1 MAMSRFIS
9 ALSAGIFTAFI
20 FVGGASLTPAA
31 VAADADAAK
40 QAKANCK
47 AEVKEHARY
56 HEMSWWAQ
64 HKAVQKCIKD
74 ALAGH

>member
-1 MAMSRFIS
+1 MSRLIFV
-9 ALSAGIFTAFI
+9 LSACLVA
-20 FVGGASLTPAA
+20 AA
-31 VAADADAAK
+31 VSVSAGAFAPAMAAVDADAAK

-47 AEVKEHARY
+47 AQVAEYARY
-56 HEMSWWAQ
+56 HEMSWWAR

>member
-1 MAMSRFIS
+1 MSRFTF
-9 ALSAGIFTAFI
+9 ALSAGIFTALI
-20 FVGGASLTPAA
+20 FVAGSTFTAA
-31 VAADADAAK
+31 AATDADAAK

-56 HEMSWWAQ
+56 YEMSWWAQ

>member
-1 MAMSRFIS
+1 MSRFIS
-9 ALSAGIFTAFI
+9 ALSAGIVTAF
-20 FVGGASLTPAA
+20 VLVHSATLTPAA
-31 VAADADAAK
+31 AAADAAAAK